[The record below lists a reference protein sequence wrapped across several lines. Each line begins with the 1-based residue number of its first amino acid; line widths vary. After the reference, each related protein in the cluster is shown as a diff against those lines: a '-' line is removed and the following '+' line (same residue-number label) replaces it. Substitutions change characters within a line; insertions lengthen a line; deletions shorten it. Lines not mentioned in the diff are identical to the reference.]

1 MKSKHFLIASIVI
14 FLISLVLPVHLI
26 LDNFTDYYTND
37 NRTEYLG
44 YVYLILGYITILE
57 LPIDFICWL
66 GNFTLLFGWIF
77 YKKKAGIVLSIFALL
92 QMSLYGINHLFE
104 LDFME
109 IKEYG
114 FPLFGYWFWLLSAIL
129 LVIATITHYK
139 TQESKYEL

>member
-44 YVYLILGYITILE
+44 YVYLILGYITISE

-66 GNFTLLFGWIF
+66 GNFILLFGWIF
-77 YKKKAGIVLSIFALL
+77 YKKKAGIVLGIFALL

-104 LDFME
+104 LDFMAV
-109 IKEYG
+109 KEYN

-139 TQESKYEL
+139 TQKSKSKL